1 MNAIEIKI
9 SLTSLII
16 LLTSLLIIIGFY
28 FSTSTKLEVLR
39 SQVNTVEH
47 RYGDYGAIKERLII
61 LETKVKRLEE
71 TQ

>member
-1 MNAIEIKI
+1 MNAVEIKV
-9 SLTSLII
+9 SLTSLIV
-16 LLTSLLIIIGFY
+16 LLAALLIVISFY
-28 FSTSTKLEVLR
+28 FTVNTKLEVLR

-47 RYGDYGAIKERLII
+47 RYGDYGALKERLFI